1 MACIAALL
9 HIDDAPVDEAVLR
22 AMMDVPPYRS
32 PAEACLTIDG
42 AIGLGFAPLP
52 TQSASHWRTQPGCL
66 DGRLA
71 AVMDGRLDDR
81 DGLTSVLGHASD
93 VDLVLRAY
101 DRWGEECVS
110 RLIGDFAFCVW
121 DARRRRL
128 FCARDHFGVKPLY
141 FARVGDVLVVS
152 NVLGCVRR
160 HPSVTPRL
168 RDEAIGDFLLFG
180 LCVEPSQTTFTDV
193 SRLPPAHRCT
203 WAASSGLHR
212 VDRYWSLQPGELARY
227 ADPREYVERFSS
239 LFRVAVADRI
249 RTEPVGVLMSGGL
262 DSSSIAAVAANVR
275 AEMPPPRGIQAYTV
289 VYDAEARDEERRY
302 SSIVAES
309 IGIGITHMNADDYEP
324 FERWSEREWPPE
336 PTLEAMTAVMADL
349 LALASAHGGA
359 VLTGEGGDPLLLP
372 STVMGQCGR
381 VPIAAL
387 AADLWRAWRAGAF
400 TPLGLRSMV
409 RRRLTGADD
418 VPSWLADQL
427 RVTFDARARVAE
439 VQSRRSAGDGGRST
453 AFNAVVDPWWTSTFE
468 GLDPGA
474 TQRPV
479 EVRYPFFDVRLV
491 SFALT
496 VPSFPWCLNK
506 HLVRSAMRGR
516 LPESIRTRPK
526 TPLQADP
533 AGRRGRWSA
542 QKATRLFE
550 ATPDVARYIDIAK
563 FRSAVR
569 HESLL
574 TDQSPGT
581 WAAISLANWMRCE
594 AGMPAVRCAE

>member
-1 MACIAALL
+1 MACIAAILNV
-9 HIDDAPVDEAVLR
+9 DGAPVDEAVLR
-22 AMMDVPPYRS
+22 ALMDVPPYRS
-32 PAEACLTIDG
+32 PTNTLLTIDG

-52 TQSASHWRTQPGCL
+52 TQPADHRRTQPGCL

-81 DGLTSVLGHASD
+81 DSLTSVLGDASD

-110 RLIGDFAFCVW
+110 RLTGDFAFCVW
-121 DARRRRL
+121 DVGRRRL
-128 FCARDHFGVKPLY
+128 FCARDHFGIKPLY
-141 FARVGDVLVVS
+141 YARAGNTLVVS

-160 HPSVTPRL
+160 HPSVSSRL
-168 RDEAIGDFLLFG
+168 SDEAIADFLLFG
-180 LCVEPSQTTFTDV
+180 LCVEPAQTTFAGV

-203 WAASSGLHR
+203 WMANGLQR
-212 VDRYWSLQPGELARY
+212 VERYWRLQPGELARH

-239 LFRVAVADRI
+239 LFRAAVADRI

-262 DSSSIAAVAANVR
+262 DSSSIAAVAAHVR
-275 AEMPPPRGIQAYTV
+275 AQASPPRGIHAFTV
-289 VYDAEARDEERRY
+289 VYDAEARDEERQY
-302 SSIVAES
+302 SSIVARS
-309 IGIGITHMNADDYEP
+309 IGIGITHMNADEYEP
-324 FERWSEREWPPE
+324 FERWDEREGPPE

-349 LALASAHGGA
+349 LDLASAHGGA

-372 STVMGQCGR
+372 STVLGHLGR

-387 AADLWRAWRAGAF
+387 AADLWRAGRAGAIP
-400 TPLGLRSMV
+400 PLGLRSMV
-409 RRRLTGADD
+409 RRRLAGSDEI
-418 VPSWLADQL
+418 PSWLTDQL
-427 RVTFDARARVAE
+427 RVTCDARARVE
-439 VQSRRSAGDGGRST
+439 EIRSRRSAGGGARST
-453 AFNAVVDPWWTSTFE
+453 ALNDVVDPWWTSTFE

-506 HLVRSAMRGR
+506 RILRSAMHGR

-542 QKATRLFE
+542 HRAARLFE
-550 ATPDVARYIDIAK
+550 ATPDVARYIDVAK

-581 WAAISLANWMRCE
+581 WAAISLANWMRGE
-594 AGMPAVRCAE
+594 AGMPALGFTE

>member
-9 HIDDAPVDEAVLR
+9 NIDDAPVDEAVLR
-22 AMMDVPPYRS
+22 AMMDVPPYRF
-32 PAEACLTIDG
+32 PTQALLAIDG
-42 AIGLGFAPLP
+42 AVGLGCALLP
-52 TQSASHWRTQPGCL
+52 TQPAGRSRTQPGCF
-66 DGRLA
+66 DGRFA

-81 DGLTSVLGHASD
+81 DSLTSVLGHASD

-101 DRWGEECVS
+101 DRWGEDCVS
-110 RLIGDFAFCVW
+110 RLTGDFAFCVW
-121 DARRRRL
+121 DSSRRQL

-141 FARVGDVLVVS
+141 YARVGNAIVVS

-180 LCVEPSQTTFTDV
+180 LCVEPSHTAFADV
-193 SRLPPAHRCT
+193 SRLPPAHRGT
-203 WAASSGLHR
+203 WTASSGQQR
-212 VDRYWSLQPGELARY
+212 VERYWTLQPGELARY

-239 LFRVAVADRI
+239 LFRAAVADRI
-249 RTEPVGVLMSGGL
+249 RTEPVGVLMSGGI
-262 DSSSIAAVAANVR
+262 DSSSIAAVAADVR
-275 AEMPPPRGIQAYTV
+275 GDAPPPRGIHAFTV

-324 FERWSEREWPPE
+324 FERWDERERPPE

-349 LALASAHGGA
+349 LDLASAHTGA

-372 STVMGQCGR
+372 STALGHVGR

-387 AADLWRAWRAGAF
+387 AADLWRAWRTGAIP
-400 TPLGLRSMV
+400 PLGLRSMV
-409 RRRLTGADD
+409 RSRLARSDD
-418 VPSWLADQL
+418 IPSWLADPL
-427 RVTFDARARVAE
+427 LANFDARARREGVR
-439 VQSRRSAGDGGRST
+439 SRRSAGGGARST
-453 AFNAVVDPWWTSTFE
+453 AFNAVIDPWWTSTFE

-479 EVRYPFFDVRLV
+479 EVRYPFFDVRLM

-496 VPSFPWCLNK
+496 VPSFPWCVNK

-533 AGRRGRWSA
+533 AGRQGRWSV
-542 QKATRLFE
+542 QNATRLFE
-550 ATPDVARYIDIAK
+550 ATPEVARYIDVAK

-574 TDQSPGT
+574 NYQSPGT

-594 AGMPAVRCAE
+594 AGMPVVRCAE

>member
-1 MACIAALL
+1 MARIAAILN
-9 HIDDAPVDEAVLR
+9 IDGAPVDEAVLR

-32 PAEACLTIDG
+32 PEDAFLRIDG
-42 AIGLGFAPLP
+42 AMGLGFAPLP
-52 TQSASHWRTQPGCL
+52 TQRSAHQKRQPGCL

-71 AVMDGRLDDR
+71 VVMDGRLDDR
-81 DGLTSVLGHASD
+81 DGLVSVFGPASD

-101 DRWGEECVS
+101 DRWGVECVS
-110 RLIGDFAFCVW
+110 RLTGDFAFCVW
-121 DARRRRL
+121 DASRRRL
-128 FCARDHFGVKPLY
+128 FCARDHLGVKPLY
-141 FARVGDVLVVS
+141 YARVGNALVVS

-160 HPSVTPRL
+160 HPSVSPRL
-168 RDEAIGDFLLFG
+168 SDEAIGDFLLFG
-180 LCVEPSQTTFTDV
+180 LCVDPSQTTFGDV
-193 SRLPPAHRCT
+193 SRLPPGHRCT
-203 WAASSGLHR
+203 WSASSGAHR
-212 VDRYWSLQPGELARY
+212 VDRYWSLQPGELVRY

-239 LFRVAVADRI
+239 LFRAAVADRI

-262 DSSSIAAVAANVR
+262 DSSSIAAVAADVR
-275 AEMPPPRGIQAYTV
+275 AQSSPSRGIHAFTV

-302 SSIVAES
+302 SSIVAQS
-309 IGIGITHMNADDYEP
+309 IGIGISHMNADDYEP
-324 FERWSEREWPPE
+324 FERWDEREWPPE
-336 PTLEAMTAVMADL
+336 PTLEAMTAVMGDL
-349 LALASAHGGA
+349 LDLASAHGGA

-372 STVMGQCGR
+372 TSALGQFGC

-387 AADLWRAWRAGAF
+387 AGDLWRTWRAGVIP
-400 TPLGLRSMV
+400 PLGLRSMLQ
-409 RRRLTGADD
+409 RRRAGFDD
-418 VPSWLADQL
+418 VPTWLADSL
-427 RVTFDARARVAE
+427 RVRLDARARVEE
-439 VQSRRSAGDGGRST
+439 VQSRRSAGGGARST
-453 AFNAVVDPWWTSTFE
+453 AFNDVVDPWWTSTFE

-506 HLVRSAMRGR
+506 RILRAAMRGR

-542 QKATRLFE
+542 HKATRLLE
-550 ATPDVARYIDIAK
+550 ATPAVARYIDVAK
-563 FRSAVR
+563 FRSAVH

-574 TDQSPGT
+574 TSESPGT

-594 AGMPAVRCAE
+594 AGLPAVRFTP